1 MSNRRYLMQFG
12 MIVDMIQVLL
22 EEEMLINYYQ
32 DWARA
37 LQDTKPNEFLQQHH
51 SRVSWIPPVQ
61 SRLKSNVDAAFFNE
75 MNYTGYGSCVIDNLG
90 QVIVSRTCLPVME
103 GEAFGLSLAVK
114 FAISLLGLQNVDFET
129 DNKEVADKRLL
140 SLNPTYA
147 VGFLR
152 RHSMELLMLW
162 LRHLHHSLVF
172 KFSIKLPISLLI

>member
-1 MSNRRYLMQFG
+1 
-12 MIVDMIQVLL
+12 MIQVLL

-147 VGFLR
+147 YGVAHALAKTSPSFTSLQVFYQTPYFIA
-152 RHSMELLMLW
+152 
-162 LRHLHHSLVF
+162 HL
-172 KFSIKLPISLLI
+172 INNEMP

>member
-1 MSNRRYLMQFG
+1 MQFG

-129 DNKEVADKRLL
+129 DNKSNGVSEKSIYGLVVSVRIYD
-140 SLNPTYA
+140 TYI
-147 VGFLR
+147 LYLCI
-152 RHSMELLMLW
+152 S
-162 LRHLHHSLVF
+162 
-172 KFSIKLPISLLI
+172 PILIM